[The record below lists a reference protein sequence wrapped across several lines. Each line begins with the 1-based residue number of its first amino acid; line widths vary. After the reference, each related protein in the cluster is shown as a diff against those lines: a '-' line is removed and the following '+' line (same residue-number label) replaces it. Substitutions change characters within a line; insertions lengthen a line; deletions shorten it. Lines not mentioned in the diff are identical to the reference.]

1 MRKILSSIVLAALFL
16 LPQMVQ
22 AQTSASITFAV
33 NDATMG
39 TTTPAPG
46 TYPYADGSTF
56 SVTAV
61 PNSGYELSDWTIS
74 ITVYGQTFNYSLGV
88 NTPTVSDVVDAST
101 MDGMTLTAVFVP
113 QGTVQNPDS
122 VEVTIAVA
130 YPTYPQ
136 PGGLTPTQPLG
147 TTNPQPGTYR
157 FAETDGFSVTAI
169 PSSGCQLEY
178 WSIAFDLSSG
188 QHWDQPLGSS
198 LTVTDQDFADYLL
211 FGTSLTN
218 LTLTAHFDSIRP
230 VDSLPLTIIVDPTYS
245 FGHTSPSAG
254 TYYYAEGD
262 YYDID
267 FLPNSGYYCK
277 GYLRTWIQDGVER
290 SNVYWYHLFPPYYD
304 MDYHLG
310 GYVNYPTTIRAYFGS
325 ARTPLSFICVNA
337 YVYYDGGAVT
347 GTGIYNVGD
356 TVTLIATPQPGY
368 HFVGWL
374 DMNSYDGVSYDTV
387 SHDMIYTF
395 VANVV
400 TDGSTYANY
409 NFAYYAVFE
418 YGEIPHEDLVIGVN
432 DPSLGTTN
440 PAPGTYQYPYGSPV
454 TVTAVPNT
462 GNSFVR
468 WTDEDGY
475 TVSMENPYTFGIW
488 TTGGTQTIVA
498 QFVEGEYIPD
508 SVTLTVA
515 INNPSMG
522 TTTPPPG
529 TYTFA
534 ENQEVH
540 FLATP
545 YDGYY
550 VMGWELRAN
559 YMGMNISDTMFG
571 DNEFYTDFFEIG
583 DASNIVLTALFTD
596 DDAYDYSRVG
606 FTFNTNSPEM
616 GTTDPAPGNYTYHD
630 GDTITLTAIPNDG
643 YRLVDW
649 TLSVTM
655 YGQTYTEPLGE
666 PLTTLTFPVFA
677 DEGMGSYTITAIFA
691 PDNVSPDSLTVA
703 VGVDYPHRGTIT
715 PAAGSYNYAEGETVT
730 VTATANSGY
739 FLKGWHVTVSHPVYG
754 IVEDEVL
761 DNPISTF
768 SFPVERDMLG
778 YVYSIVALF
787 GAPEGI
793 EDIDVAHINVYGSEG
808 RIVLTGAEGREVFL
822 FDLSGRLLHHSRCA
836 NNTETYSVPAS
847 GIYLVKVAGVE
858 TKRVVIVR

>member
-1 MRKILSSIVLAALFL
+1 MAALLL
-16 LPQMVQ
+16 LPLVSQ

-74 ITVYGQTFNYSLGV
+74 ITAYGQTFNYSLGV

-262 YYDID
+262 IQDID
-267 FLPNSGYYCK
+267 FIPDSGHYCK
-277 GYLRTWIQDGVER
+277 GYLKTWIQDGVEH
-290 SNVYWYHLFPPYYD
+290 SNVHWYHVFPPYYD
-304 MDYHLG
+304 MDYFTG
-310 GYVNYPTTIRAYFGS
+310 VVVNCPTTIRAYFGS
-325 ARTPLSFICVNA
+325 ARTPLPFICVNA
-337 YVYYDGGAVT
+337 YVYYDGGTVT
-347 GTGIYNVGD
+347 GTGTYNVGD

-374 DMNSYDGVSYDTV
+374 YSNLMNNSYDTV
-387 SHDMIYTF
+387 SHDMIYSF
-395 VANVV
+395 VANNV
-400 TDGSTYANY
+400 TDGATYYLSN
-409 NFAYYAVFE
+409 FE
-418 YGEIPHEDLVIGVN
+418 YDAIFEEDGNIEYEDLVIGVN
-432 DPSLGTTN
+432 NSTLGTTN
-440 PAPGTYQYPYGSPV
+440 PAPGTHQYTYGSAV
-454 TVTAVPNT
+454 TVTAIPNE

-468 WTDEDGY
+468 WTDEDGA
-475 TVSMENPYTFGIW
+475 TLSMENPHTFGIW
-488 TTGGTQTIVA
+488 TTGGTQTIIA
-498 QFVEGEYIPD
+498 HFVEGEYIPD

-515 INNPSMG
+515 VNNPSMG
-522 TTTPPPG
+522 TTTPAPG

-534 ENQEVH
+534 ENAMVQ

-545 YDGYY
+545 YDGYF
-550 VMGWELRAN
+550 VMGWELQAN
-559 YMGMNISDTMFG
+559 YMGMTIRDTLFG
-571 DNEFYTDFFEIG
+571 ENEFSTDFFEIG

-596 DDAYDYSRVG
+596 DSTFDHSRV
-606 FTFNTNSPEM
+606 FITFNTNSLTM
-616 GTTDPAPGNYTYHD
+616 GTTNPAPGTYTYHD
-630 GDTITLTAIPNDG
+630 GDEYTVTAIPNDG
-643 YRLVDW
+643 YRLMGW
-649 TLSVTM
+649 TMTVTM
-655 YGQTYTEPLGE
+655 YGHTE
-666 PLTTLTFPVFA
+666 TFPTDEAIPTITGIAYA
-677 DEGMGSYTITAIFA
+677 DEGYNAFTLTAIFG
-691 PDNVSPDSLTVA
+691 PDNASSDSLTVA
-703 VGVDYPHRGTIT
+703 IGVDYPHRGSTT
-715 PAAGSYNYAEGETVT
+715 PAPGTYNYAEGDNVT
-730 VTATANSGY
+730 VTATANTGY
-739 FLKGWHVTVSHPVYG
+739 FLTGWHITISHPLYG
-754 IVEDEVL
+754 VIEDEVM
-761 DNPISTF
+761 DEPIPF
-768 SFPVERDMLG
+768 FNFEVEEEMLG
-778 YVYSIVALF
+778 YVYSIIALF
-787 GAPEGI
+787 GASEGI
-793 EDIDVAHINVYGSEG
+793 EDAETVSVNAYGRNGQIFLS
-808 RIVLTGAEGREVFL
+808 GAEGREVYL
-822 FDLSGRLLHHSRCA
+822 FDINGRMLHHSA
-836 NNTETYSVPAS
+836 KADATETFAVPAT
-847 GIYLVKVAGVE
+847 GVYLVKVVGVE
-858 TKRVVIVR
+858 TKRVVVIR

>member
-1 MRKILSSIVLAALFL
+1 MRKILSTIMMAAFFL
-16 LPQMVQ
+16 LPLVSQ

-46 TYPYADGSTF
+46 TYPYADGSTI

-74 ITVYGQTFNYSLGV
+74 ITAYGQTFNYSLGV

-178 WSIAFDLSSG
+178 WSISFDIPG
-188 QHWDQPLGSS
+188 QHLDFPLGHS
-198 LTVTDQDFADYLL
+198 LTVTDQDLADYLL
-211 FGTSLTN
+211 FGDNLNN

-245 FGHTSPSAG
+245 FGHTNPSAG

-262 YYDID
+262 IQDID
-267 FLPNSGYYCK
+267 FIPDSGHYCK
-277 GYLRTWIQDGVER
+277 GYLKTWIQDGVER
-290 SNVYWYHLFPPYYD
+290 SSVYWYHPFPPYYD
-304 MDYHLG
+304 RDYFTG
-310 GYVNYPTTIRAYFGS
+310 VVVNNPTTIRAYFGS

-337 YVYYDGGAVT
+337 FASYDGGTVT
-347 GTGIYNVGD
+347 GTGVYNVGD
-356 TVTLIATPQPGY
+356 TVTLTATPEPGY

-374 DMNSYDGVSYDTV
+374 VYNSYNGGSYDTV
-387 SHDMIYTF
+387 SHDMVYSF
-395 VANVV
+395 VANVA
-400 TDGSTYANY
+400 TDGSTYADY
-409 NFAYYAVFE
+409 NFAYYAAFE
-418 YGEIPHEDLVIGVN
+418 YGEIEHEDLVIGVN
-432 DPSLGTTN
+432 NPSLGTTN
-440 PAPGTYQYPYGSPV
+440 PAPGTYQYTYGSAV
-454 TVTAVPNT
+454 TVTAIPNT

-475 TVSMENPYTFGIW
+475 TVSMENPYTFGIY
-488 TTGGTQTIVA
+488 TTGGTQTIIA

-515 INNPSMG
+515 VNNPSMG
-522 TTTPPPG
+522 TTTPAPG

-534 ENQEVH
+534 ETEQVQ

-545 YDGYY
+545 YDGFF
-550 VMGWELRAN
+550 VMGWELRAT
-559 YMGMNISDTMFG
+559 YMGMNIRDTLFG
-571 DNEFYTDFFEIG
+571 ENEFYTDFFDLV
-583 DASNIVLTALFTD
+583 DASNLVLTALFTD
-596 DDAYDYSRVG
+596 DSMYAPDRVYI
-606 FTFNTNSPEM
+606 TFNTNSPTM
-616 GTTDPAPGNYTYHD
+616 GTTNPAPGTYTYYE
-630 GDTITLTAIPNDG
+630 GDELTVTAVPNPG
-643 YRLVDW
+643 YQLLDW
-649 TLSVTM
+649 TMTVTM
-655 YGQTYTEPLGE
+655 YGQTFTEPLGE
-666 PLTTLTFPVFA
+666 PLTTLTMPVYVEAGYNSF
-677 DEGMGSYTITAIFA
+677 TITAIFG
-691 PDNVSPDSLTVA
+691 PENISSDSLTVS
-703 VGVDYPHRGTIT
+703 VGIDYPHRGTIT
-715 PAAGSYNYAEGETVT
+715 PEAGTYTYAEGDV
-730 VTATANSGY
+730 VSISATANPGY
-739 FLKGWHVTVSHPVYG
+739 FLTGWHVTISHPSYG

-768 SFPVERDMLG
+768 SFQVESDMLG

-787 GAPEGI
+787 GASEGI
-793 EDIDVAHINVYGSEG
+793 EDATSVNINTYSKDG
-808 RIVLTGAEGREVFL
+808 RIFLTGAEGREIYVF
-822 FDLSGRLLHHSRCA
+822 DINGRMLHHDA
-836 NNTETYSVPAS
+836 KADATETYAIPAT
-847 GIYLVKVAGVE
+847 GVYLVKVVGVE
-858 TKRVVIVR
+858 TKRVVVIR

>member
-1 MRKILSSIVLAALFL
+1 MAALLL
-16 LPQMVQ
+16 LPLVSQ

-74 ITVYGQTFNYSLGV
+74 ITAYGQTFNYSLGV

-122 VEVTIAVA
+122 VDVTIAVA

-198 LTVTDQDFADYLL
+198 LTITDQDFADYLL
-211 FGTSLTN
+211 FGDNLNN

-262 YYDID
+262 NYDID
-267 FLPNSGYYCK
+267 FIPDSGHYCK
-277 GYLRTWIQDGVER
+277 GYLTTTIRNGVEY
-290 SNVYWYHLFPPYYD
+290 SNVHWYHVFPPYYD
-304 MDYHLG
+304 MEYHYG
-310 GYVNYPTTIRAYFGS
+310 NWINYPTIIRVYFGS

-337 YVYYDGGAVT
+337 YVYYDGGTVT
-347 GTGIYNVGD
+347 GTGTYNFGD

-387 SHDMIYTF
+387 SHDMIYSF

-400 TDGSTYANY
+400 TDGSTYADY

-418 YGEIPHEDLVIGVN
+418 YGEPEYYNLNIGVN
-432 DPSLGTTN
+432 NPSLGTTN
-440 PAPGTYQYPYGSPV
+440 PAPGTYQYTYGSVV
-454 TVTAVPNT
+454 TLTAIPNT

-468 WTDEDGY
+468 WTDEDGA
-475 TVSMENPYTFGIW
+475 TLSMENPHTFGIW
-488 TTGGTQTIVA
+488 TTGGTQTIIA
-498 QFVEGEYIPD
+498 HFVEGEYIPD

-515 INNPSMG
+515 VNNPSMG
-522 TTTPPPG
+522 TTTPAPG

-534 ENQEVH
+534 ENQEVQ
-540 FLATP
+540 FVATP

-550 VMGWELRAN
+550 VMGWELRAT
-559 YMGMNISDTMFG
+559 YMGMTIRDTMFG
-571 DNEFYTDFFEIG
+571 ENEFYTDFFDLV
-583 DASNIVLTALFTD
+583 DASNLVLTALFTD
-596 DDAYDYSRVG
+596 DSTFDHSRV
-606 FTFNTNSPEM
+606 FITFNTNSLTM
-616 GTTDPAPGNYTYHD
+616 GTTNPAPGTYTYHD
-630 GDTITLTAIPNDG
+630 GEEFTVTAIPNPG
-643 YRLVDW
+643 YQLLDW
-649 TLSVTM
+649 TLTFTI
-655 YGQTYTEPLGE
+655 YGHTYTEPLGE
-666 PLTTLTFPVFA
+666 PLTTLTMPVIA
-677 DEGMGSYTITAIFA
+677 DEGYNSYTITAIFG
-691 PDNVSPDSLTVA
+691 PDNVSNDSLTVF

-715 PAAGSYNYAEGETVT
+715 PEAGTYNYAEGDMVT
-730 VTATANSGY
+730 ISATANPGY
-739 FLKGWHVTVSHPVYG
+739 FFVGWHVTVAHPVYG
-754 IVEDEVL
+754 IVQDETIEVS
-761 DNPISTF
+761 NPTISF
-768 SFPVERDMLG
+768 EVEEEMLG
-778 YVYSIVALF
+778 YVHTIVALF
-787 GAPEGI
+787 GATEGV
-793 EDIDVAHINVYGSEG
+793 DDVASVNINAYGKEG
-808 RIVLTGAEGREVFL
+808 QIVLTGAEGREVYL
-822 FDLSGRLLHHSRCA
+822 FDINGRMLHHSA
-836 NNTETYSVPAS
+836 KADATETFAVPAT
-847 GIYLVKVAGVE
+847 GVYLVKVVGVE
-858 TKRVVIVR
+858 TKRVVVIR

>member
-1 MRKILSSIVLAALFL
+1 MAALL
-16 LPQMVQ
+16 MLPLVSQ

-46 TYPYADGSTF
+46 TYTYANGATF

-74 ITVYGQTFNYSLGV
+74 ITGYGQTFNYSLGV

-113 QGTVQNPDS
+113 QGTVQDPDS

-198 LTVTDQDFADYLL
+198 LTITDQDLADYLL
-211 FGTSLTN
+211 FGDNLNN

-230 VDSLPLTIIVDPTYS
+230 TDSLSLTIIVDPTYS

-262 YYDID
+262 IQDID
-267 FLPNSGYYCK
+267 FIPDSGHYCK
-277 GYLRTWIQDGVER
+277 GYLKTWIQDGVER
-290 SNVYWYHLFPPYYD
+290 SSVYWYHPSPPYYD
-304 MDYHLG
+304 MDYFTG
-310 GYVNYPTTIRAYFGS
+310 VVVNYPTTIRAYFGS

-337 YVYYDGGAVT
+337 YVYYDGGTVT
-347 GTGIYNVGD
+347 GTGTYNFGD

-374 DMNSYDGVSYDTV
+374 DMNSYNGVSYDTV

-395 VANVV
+395 VANVA
-400 TDGSTYANY
+400 TDGSTYAYY

-440 PAPGTYQYPYGSPV
+440 PAPGTYQYTYGT
-454 TVTAVPNT
+454 TVPLTAIPT
-462 GNSFVR
+462 SGNSFVR
-468 WTDEDGY
+468 WTDEDGA
-475 TVSMENPYTFGIW
+475 TISMENPYTYGIW
-488 TTGGTQTIVA
+488 TTGGTQTVVA
-498 QFVEGEYIPD
+498 NFVEGEYVPD

-515 INNPSMG
+515 VNNPSMG
-522 TTTPPPG
+522 TTTPAPG

-534 ENQEVH
+534 ENAMVQ

-545 YDGYY
+545 YDGYF
-550 VMGWELRAN
+550 VMGWELQAN
-559 YMGMNISDTMFG
+559 YMGMTIRDTLFG
-571 DNEFYTDFFEIG
+571 ENEFSTDFFDLVDVTG
-583 DASNIVLTALFTD
+583 IVLTALFTD
-596 DDAYDYSRVG
+596 DDAYDYSRVD

-703 VGVDYPHRGTIT
+703 VGVDYPHRGTVT
-715 PAAGSYNYAEGETVT
+715 PVAGNYNYAAGETVT

-739 FLKGWHVTVSHPVYG
+739 YLNGWHITVSHPVQG
-754 IVEDEVL
+754 IVEDEVIN
-761 DNPISTF
+761 NPIPAF
-768 SFPVERDMLG
+768 SFVVESEMLG
-778 YVYSIVALF
+778 YTYSIVALF

-793 EDIDVAHINVYGSEG
+793 EDIDVAHVNVYGSEG
-808 RIVLTGAEGREVFL
+808 SIVLTGAEGREVRVY
-822 FDLSGRLLHHSRCA
+822 DISGRQLHHSRSA
-836 NNTETYSVPAS
+836 HATESYGVPAT
-847 GIYLVKVAGVE
+847 GIYLIKVAGVE
-858 TKRVVIVR
+858 TKRVVVVR

>member
-1 MRKILSSIVLAALFL
+1 MRKILSTLLMAALF
-16 LPQMVQ
+16 MVPLVSQ

-198 LTVTDQDFADYLL
+198 LTITDQDLADYLL
-211 FGTSLTN
+211 FGDNLNN

-230 VDSLPLTIIVDPTYS
+230 TDSLPLTIIVDPTYS
-245 FGHTSPSAG
+245 FGHTNPSAG

-262 YYDID
+262 IQDID
-267 FLPNSGYYCK
+267 FIPDSGHYCK
-277 GYLRTWIQDGVER
+277 GYLKTWIQDGVEH
-290 SNVYWYHLFPPYYD
+290 SNVHWYHVFPPYYD
-304 MDYHLG
+304 MYYFTG
-310 GYVNYPTTIRAYFGS
+310 VVVYYPTTIRAYFGS

-337 YVYYDGGAVT
+337 YAYYDGGTVT
-347 GTGIYNVGD
+347 GTGTYNFGD

-374 DMNSYDGVSYDTV
+374 DGNSYNGVSYDTV
-387 SHDMIYTF
+387 SHDMMYSF
-395 VANVV
+395 VANVA
-400 TDGSTYANY
+400 TDGSTYAYY

-418 YGEIPHEDLVIGVN
+418 YGETEYENLNIAVN
-432 DPSLGTTN
+432 NPSLGTTN
-440 PAPGTYQYPYGSPV
+440 PAPGTYQYTYGSPV
-454 TVTAVPNT
+454 TVTAIPNT

-475 TVSMENPYTFGIW
+475 TISMENPYTFGIW
-488 TTGGTQTIVA
+488 TTGGTQTVIA
-498 QFVEGEYIPD
+498 NFVEGEYIPD
-508 SVTLTVA
+508 SVTITVA
-515 INNPSMG
+515 INNPAWG
-522 TTTPPPG
+522 TTTPAPG

-545 YDGYY
+545 NDGYF
-550 VMGWELRAN
+550 VMGWELRAT
-559 YMGMNISDTMFG
+559 YMGMNIRDTMFG

-596 DDAYDYSRVG
+596 DSTFDHSRV
-606 FTFNTNSPEM
+606 FITFAVNDPAM
-616 GTTDPAPGNYTYHD
+616 GTTDPAPGTYVFSDGEEYTV
-630 GDTITLTAIPNDG
+630 TAIPNDG
-643 YRLVDW
+643 YHLLGW
-649 TLSVTM
+649 TMTYTY
-655 YGQTYTEPLGE
+655 YGQVYTEPLDE
-666 PLTTLTFPVFA
+666 AVTTITGIAYA
-677 DEGMGSYTITAIFA
+677 DEYMSNATLTAIFGPA
-691 PDNVSPDSLTVA
+691 SISSDSLTVV
-703 VGVDYPHRGTIT
+703 VGVNNPNYGSVS
-715 PAAGSYNYAEGETVT
+715 PAAGTYNYGEGETVT
-730 VTATANSGY
+730 VTATPASGCS
-739 FLKGWHVTVSHPVYG
+739 FIGWHVTIAHPIYG
-754 IVEDEVL
+754 IIQDETMPSVASTITFEVEDEL
-761 DNPISTF
+761 
-768 SFPVERDMLG
+768 LG
-778 YVYSIVALF
+778 FVHTLIALF
-787 GAPEGI
+787 DGPEGI
-793 EDIDVAHINVYGSEG
+793 EDAPVVSINAYGKDGHIF
-808 RIVLTGAEGREVFL
+808 LTGAEGREVYL
-822 FDLSGRLLHHSRCA
+822 FDINGRMLHHDAKA
-836 NNTETYSVPAS
+836 NATETYAVPAT
-847 GIYLVKVAGVE
+847 GVYLVKVVGVE
-858 TKRVVIVR
+858 TKRVVVIR

>member
-1 MRKILSSIVLAALFL
+1 MRKILSTIVMAALLL
-16 LPQMVQ
+16 LPLVSQ

-74 ITVYGQTFNYSLGV
+74 ITAYGQTFNYSLGV

-113 QGTVQNPDS
+113 QGTVQDPDS

-157 FAETDGFSVTAI
+157 FAETDGFSVTAL

-198 LTVTDQDFADYLL
+198 LTITDQDLADYLL
-211 FGTSLTN
+211 FGDNLSN

-254 TYYYAEGD
+254 TYYYAGGD
-262 YYDID
+262 IQDID
-267 FLPNSGYYCK
+267 FIPDSGHYCK
-277 GYLRTWIQDGVER
+277 GYLKTWIQDGVER
-290 SNVYWYHLFPPYYD
+290 SSVYWYHPFPPYYD
-304 MDYHLG
+304 MEYHYGNLI
-310 GYVNYPTTIRAYFGS
+310 YYPTTIRAYFGS

-337 YVYYDGGAVT
+337 YAYYDGGTVT
-347 GTGIYNVGD
+347 GTGTYNFGD

-374 DMNSYDGVSYDTV
+374 DANSYNGVSYDTV
-387 SHDMIYTF
+387 HDMIYTF
-395 VANVV
+395 VANVA
-400 TDGSTYANY
+400 TDGSTYAYY
-409 NFAYYAVFE
+409 NFAYYAIFE
-418 YGEIPHEDLVIGVN
+418 EDGNIEYEDLVIGVN

-440 PAPGTYQYPYGSPV
+440 PAPGTYQYTYGSPV
-454 TVTAVPNT
+454 TVTAIPNT

-475 TVSMENPYTFGIW
+475 TISMENPYTFGIW

-508 SVTLTVA
+508 SVTITVA

-522 TTTPPPG
+522 TTTPAPG

-534 ENQEVH
+534 ETDQVQ
-540 FLATP
+540 FVATP
-545 YDGYY
+545 NDGYF

-559 YMGMNISDTMFG
+559 YMGMNIRDTMFG

-596 DDAYDYSRVG
+596 DSTYAPDRVYV
-606 FTFNTNSPEM
+606 TINTNSPTM
-616 GTTDPAPGNYTYHD
+616 GTTNPAPGTYTYYD
-630 GDTITLTAIPNDG
+630 GDEITITAIPNEG
-643 YRLVDW
+643 YRIVDW
-649 TLSVTM
+649 TLTVTM

-666 PLTTLTFPVFA
+666 PLPTLTYPVYV
-677 DEGMGSYTITAIFA
+677 DEEFNSFTITAIFG
-691 PDNVSPDSLTVA
+691 PDNVSADSLTVA
-703 VGVDYPHRGTIT
+703 VGVDYPHRGTVT
-715 PAAGSYNYAEGETVT
+715 PEAGTYKYGEGDIVT
-730 VTATANSGY
+730 VSATANTGY
-739 FLKGWHVTVSHPVYG
+739 FLTGWHVTVSHPTYG
-754 IVEDEVL
+754 VIEDEIMN
-761 DNPISTF
+761 DPIPVI
-768 SFPVERDMLG
+768 SFEVEEDMLG
-778 YVYSIVALF
+778 YVYTIVALF
-787 GAPEGI
+787 GASEGI
-793 EDIDVAHINVYGSEG
+793 EDAETVSINAYGKDGHIFLN
-808 RIVLTGAEGREVFL
+808 GAEGREVYI
-822 FDLSGRLLHHSRCA
+822 FDINGRMLHHDAKADAS
-836 NNTETYSVPAS
+836 ESYSIPSTGVY
-847 GIYLVKVAGVE
+847 IVKVVGAE
-858 TKRVVIVR
+858 TKRVVVIR